1 MKNKEDIIM
10 SEDERNYI
18 NLLNDAINRMASNS
32 ANAKSYFVAIVAAL
46 IAIQMPNKGN
56 AYVILSALLP
66 TLLFYFMDCY
76 YLSLE
81 KRFRNLQTAFINKET
96 NENGQIIAG
105 LYQYNIYDIK
115 NKWPKTKAVF
125 SCSTTPFY
133 GFVSLCIIGLWAI
146 IKFL

>member
-1 MKNKEDIIM
+1 M
-10 SEDERNYI
+10 SEDERNYV

-32 ANAKSYFVAIVAAL
+32 ANAKSYLVAIVAAL

-66 TLLFYFMDCY
+66 TLLFYLMDCY

-81 KRFRNLQTAFINKET
+81 KRFRNLQSAFINKDT

-105 LYQYNIYDIK
+105 LYQFNIYDIEGK
-115 NKWPKTKAVF
+115 HPIKTAIR
-125 SCSTTPFY
+125 SWSTTPFY
-133 GFVSLCIIGLWAI
+133 GFIALCVIGFWAI
-146 IKFL
+146 IKFM

>member
-1 MKNKEDIIM
+1 MT
-10 SEDERNYI
+10 EDERNYV

-32 ANAKSYFVAIVAAL
+32 ANVKSCLVAIVAAL
-46 IAIQMPNKGN
+46 MAVQMPNKDN

-66 TLLFYFMDCY
+66 TFLFYWMDCY

-115 NKWPKTKAVF
+115 DKKPKTKAYF
-125 SCSTTPFY
+125 SWSTTPFY
-133 GFVSLCIIGLWAI
+133 GFVTLCILGFWLI
-146 IKFL
+146 IKYL

>member
-1 MKNKEDIIM
+1 M

-32 ANAKSYFVAIVAAL
+32 ANAKSFLVAIVAAL
-46 IAIQMPNKGN
+46 LAIQMPNKNN
-56 AYVILSALLP
+56 AYVILSALFP
-66 TLLFYFMDCY
+66 TVLFYIMDCY

-81 KRFRNLQTAFINKET
+81 KRFRNLQKAFINKDTDTEG
-96 NENGQIIAG
+96 NIIAG
-105 LYQYNIYDIK
+105 IYQYNIYDIK
-115 NKWPKTKAVF
+115 DKQPILNAVL

-133 GFVSLCIIGLWAI
+133 LFISLCVIGLWVI